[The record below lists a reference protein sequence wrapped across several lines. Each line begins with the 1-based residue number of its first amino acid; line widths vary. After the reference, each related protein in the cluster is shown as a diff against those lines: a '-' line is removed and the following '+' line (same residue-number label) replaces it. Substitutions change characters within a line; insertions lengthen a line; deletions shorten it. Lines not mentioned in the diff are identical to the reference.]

1 MDIAKYQG
9 QAMKVDLL
17 IHSFWDSVTFLWLS
31 LFVPPQWEE
40 YEASD
45 LMTPDQQRAH
55 LDKLTKTT
63 SENQVCWS
71 FHLPHLMLKMSMIL
85 EEMSGELLDK
95 NL

>member
-1 MDIAKYQG
+1 MYQSTRGKQLRFVCKFIAFEI
-9 QAMKVDLL
+9 L
-17 IHSFWDSVTFLWLS
+17 SVTLLWLS
-31 LFVPPQWEE
+31 LFVSPQWEE

-71 FHLPHLMLKMSMIL
+71 FHLPHTMLKKSMIL
-85 EEMSGELLDK
+85 EEIFGELLD